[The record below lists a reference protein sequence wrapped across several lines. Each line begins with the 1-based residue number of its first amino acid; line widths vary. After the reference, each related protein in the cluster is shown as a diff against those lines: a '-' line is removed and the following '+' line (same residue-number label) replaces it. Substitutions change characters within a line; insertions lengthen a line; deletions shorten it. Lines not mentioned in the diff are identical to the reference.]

1 MRVVALVLA
10 YIGIFL
16 LITVTH
22 LAGLWAY
29 PSLRSTESSSG
40 GRSENASNTITDSST
55 DAARTSS
62 SEKPPQL
69 SGTTPE
75 ESSPIVTQA
84 GYIVAPRCALWSVEA
99 LDLYY
104 SPADP
109 SVICV
114 QPPESPVRDGSQ
126 PTPRSA
132 QMPLNCAVAPDSAV
146 YCLLGGQLTADTL
159 KTFYERGE
167 LQTPK
172 EPREG
177 DGVKEGAVEAPVP
190 EHLTVSPPDTHPPPT
205 PPAADLQPDYP
216 AVSVADPTVS
226 PTPIPTPS
234 YQEPIY
240 EEEEEEDGGYVY
252 WYTYWY

>member
-22 LAGLWAY
+22 LAGLWTY
-29 PSLRSTESSSG
+29 PSLRSSESSSG
-40 GRSENASNTITDSST
+40 GGSENASNATTDSST

-62 SEKPPQL
+62 SKKPSQL

-109 SVICV
+109 SAICV
-114 QPPESPVRDGSQ
+114 QPPDSPVRNGSQ

-146 YCLLGGQLTADTL
+146 YCLVGGQLTADTL
-159 KTFYERGE
+159 KTLYERGE

-172 EPREG
+172 ESREG
-177 DGVKEGAVEAPVP
+177 DRVKEGAVEAQVP

-205 PPAADLQPDYP
+205 PAAADLPPDYP
-216 AVSVADPTVS
+216 AASVADPAVS
-226 PTPIPTPS
+226 PTSIPTPS

-240 EEEEEEDGGYVY
+240 EEEEEDGGYVY